1 MRNGPSSNVEDRARV
16 WGHILETLRRRG
28 RVEADRVATEFEY
41 AVGEIRT
48 ICREM
53 AEMGWLER
61 AETDRWWT
69 AGESAA
75 ELLGAYPALKAD
87 VAAPE
92 RPSSRTGTEQ
102 PAD

>member
-1 MRNGPSSNVEDRARV
+1 M

-28 RVEADRVATEFEY
+28 RVEADHVATEFEY
-41 AVGEIRT
+41 AVAEIRAV
-48 ICREM
+48 CREM

-61 AETDRWWT
+61 GAENRCWT

-87 VAAPE
+87 VAAAGSGQPTT
-92 RPSSRTGTEQ
+92 RTRTDQ